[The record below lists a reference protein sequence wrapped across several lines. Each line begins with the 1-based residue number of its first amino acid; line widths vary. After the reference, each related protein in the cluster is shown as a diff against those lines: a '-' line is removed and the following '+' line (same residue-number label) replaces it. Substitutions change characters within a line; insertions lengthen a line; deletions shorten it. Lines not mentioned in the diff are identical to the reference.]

1 LQVEVEDSGEPR
13 MKSQHPVT
21 VLVLDQNDS
30 PSTPRAVHVLVHTFS
45 DAFPLGKIA
54 DVRPNDAD
62 TSGEYHCNILSSTPP
77 SRSILTIPTSCDLHT
92 SKITPGSGYSLS
104 VSGND
109 SRHPDIISTVTVEFI
124 SFDNSTVEHSVTLRL
139 ENMTA
144 SKFLTHF
151 YKGLLD
157 VLKST
162 FGAGDI
168 VYLYSLHEDNGGLE
182 VSVASRSPTGYR
194 AKAQILDMLG
204 RKRATIQQLL
214 QSAAIMV
221 GYSPCQKLTCENG
234 GQCSDGIRVHS
245 EARITDSQTV
255 VFTSPLVSHDFMCR
269 CTDGF
274 TGKHCDRRQDPCSP
288 NPCQAGGTCRR
299 QGFDFQCV
307 CPPLREGKLCEFE
320 RGDVCDGNPCL
331 NGGSCRES
339 PDGSSFFCLCRPG
352 YRGNQCEASA
362 DSCRPN
368 PCLHGG
374 LCISLKPGYRCSCP
388 EARYGRHCEGS
399 TFGFNELS
407 FMTFPSLDGSTND
420 ISVVFATTKLDALLV
435 YNFGVQTGGRSDFVA
450 LELVA
455 GRAVFSYGGA
465 RTAITSV
472 RVDSDSLADGEWHK
486 VTATRNGRVVSL
498 SVSSCTEH
506 GDVCTD
512 CRPGDA
518 SCYADEIGPAG

>member
-1 LQVEVEDSGEPR
+1 MEVEDSGEPH

-21 VLVLDQNDS
+21 ILVLDQNDS
-30 PSTPRAVHVLVHTFS
+30 PSTPRAVHVLVHAFN
-45 DAFPLGKIA
+45 DAFPVGKIA
-54 DVRPNDAD
+54 DVHPNDAD
-62 TSGEYHCNILSSTPP
+62 TSGEYHCKILSIAPP
-77 SRSILTIPTSCDLHT
+77 PRGILTIPTGCDLHT
-92 SKITPGSGYSLS
+92 SKVTPGSGYSLS

-109 SRHPDIISTVTVEFI
+109 GRHPDVISTVSVEFV
-124 SFDNSTVEHSVTLRL
+124 SFNNSTVEHSVTLRL

-162 FGAGDI
+162 FGVGDI
-168 VYLYSLHEDNGGLE
+168 VYLYSLHEADGGLE
-182 VSVASRSPTGYR
+182 LSVAARSPKGYR
-194 AKAQILDMLG
+194 GKAHMLEMLG

-214 QSAAIMV
+214 QSAAITV
-221 GYSPCQKLTCENG
+221 GYTPCQKPTCENG
-234 GQCSDGIRVHS
+234 GQCSDGIHVHS
-245 EARITDSQTV
+245 ETRITDSQTV
-255 VFTSPLVSHDFMCR
+255 VFTSPMVSHDFMCR
-269 CTDGF
+269 CTEGF
-274 TGKHCDRRQDPCSP
+274 TGKRCDRRQDPCSP

-307 CPPLREGKLCEFE
+307 CSPLREGKLCELE

-388 EARYGRHCEGS
+388 EARYGRHCDRA

-407 FMTFPSLDGSTND
+407 FMTFPSLDAGTND
-420 ISVVFATTKLDALLV
+420 ISVVFATTKPDALLV
-435 YNFGVQTGGRSDFVA
+435 YNFGAQTGGRSDFVA

-472 RVDSDSLADGEWHK
+472 MVNSGSLADGEWHK

-498 SVSSCTEH
+498 SVASCTEN
-506 GDVCTD
+506 GDVCKD
-512 CRPGDA
+512 CRPGDV
-518 SCYADEIGPAG
+518 SCYADDIGPAG